1 MEEKM
6 KLLIGLQDC
15 DTRIKDAQNKKKEG
29 PLKIKILQTDLA
41 QSESELEAELNQLES
56 YKGEKRAAELQIEEL
71 ESNTVKSNI
80 KLNNIKSNKEYKA
93 ALKELSDLE
102 KEKALMEDKL
112 LAIMEQIETLDKKC
126 VVSKEKWEEMK
137 ENLQKENVA
146 VLKKLKSLN
155 KVLKGL
161 EKERAHSCQA
171 IDESLITRYDAL
183 RRNKDG
189 FAISSVIS
197 GVCQMCHMGIPP
209 QKFNELIRGDTLM
222 SCPNCTRIIYWG
234 DDERYKDIGK
244 KS

>member
-29 PLKIKILQTDLA
+29 PLKIEILQTDLA

-56 YKGEKRAAELQIEEL
+56 NKGEKRAAELQIEEL
-71 ESNTVKSNI
+71 ESKTVKSNI

-126 VVSKEKWEEMK
+126 VVSKEKWEEIK
-137 ENLQKENVA
+137 KNLQKENVA
-146 VLKKLKSLN
+146 VSKKLKSLE

-161 EKERAHSCQA
+161 GKERAHFCQA